1 MIYLYIYLIYIYIYI
16 YIYICMCVWLCMC
29 IYIYII
35 SLSLHR
41 HLGDVYVY
49 TIFII
54 YLFMYLFVSFVWL
67 SICLFIN
74 MYYMLFSIIYLCV
87 YFYFFIYA
95 FIYLCL
101 IHVCGYVFILRTKK
115 KVLIWTP
122 KKCSSP
128 TGSAISCY
136 IMLYP
141 SCPSWS
147 RPVLGLQRPSARAE
161 SRYYPLPCGPPPC
174 EPRTTRGPPKPC
186 FLGSQVNSVNHW

>member
-1 MIYLYIYLIYIYIYI
+1 MPQGNATCNIATWPSECVNLPEKCRGFVAALLPVSCVVCTHSLISTQILYIYIHIHIHMYV
-16 YIYICMCVWLCMC
+16 CVTVHV
-29 IYIYII
+29 YIYII

-115 KVLIWTP
+115 KVLI
-122 KKCSSP
+122 
-128 TGSAISCY
+128 
-136 IMLYP
+136 
-141 SCPSWS
+141 
-147 RPVLGLQRPSARAE
+147 
-161 SRYYPLPCGPPPC
+161 
-174 EPRTTRGPPKPC
+174 
-186 FLGSQVNSVNHW
+186 